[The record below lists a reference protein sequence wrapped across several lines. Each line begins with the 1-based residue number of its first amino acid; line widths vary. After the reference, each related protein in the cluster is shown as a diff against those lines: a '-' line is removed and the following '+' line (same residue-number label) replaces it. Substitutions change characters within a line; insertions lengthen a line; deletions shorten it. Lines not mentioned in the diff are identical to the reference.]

1 MQDSSGSIR
10 DKERAIRQAILVS
23 LIYLVPA
30 AQALLPIDDPDIW
43 WRLRVGEWIA
53 AHRSVPFVDSF
64 SAYDAGRSWID
75 YSWLFEL
82 AVYLAHRWLG
92 LVGIVLLI
100 VSLALCIAHA
110 ARQLIRRYSF
120 PLPAEV
126 LLVGLALAAL
136 KPLMTPRPW
145 LISILFFAIEL
156 GIIYQARATKK
167 ARCLWLLPLLFWVWA
182 NFHIQFV
189 YGLAAV
195 GLLAGEALLIAIA
208 NRRGWT
214 LEKPDL
220 SPPSLIVLVFACTAA
235 TLLTPYH
242 YLIYKQVFDYMF
254 VQTAAFDYI
263 AELHPMFFRA
273 PQDWIVLLLAL
284 AAAFALGWGRGWRP
298 FPLLLLLMA
307 ALLAFRARRDAW
319 VLALVALA
327 TIGEAFGSY
336 RSTEAYRFTKTQAA
350 LAICIGAVVLYT
362 LALSRGISEAGLEK
376 IVEEKY
382 PVRAAAFVRDKKLSG
397 PVFNHYDWGGFLLWS
412 LPSIGVV
419 TDGRTNLYEDSQIE
433 RSLSTWDGAPGW
445 QADPDLRRANLIIA
459 DKGRA
464 LTTLLRAD
472 PRYKI
477 AYEDATAV
485 VFVPTD
491 STP

>member
-1 MQDSSGSIR
+1 MENHSGSFANR
-10 DKERAIRQAILVS
+10 ERAVRQAILVS

-43 WRLRVGEWIA
+43 WRIRVGQWMV
-53 AHRSVPFVDSF
+53 AHRSVPLVDSF
-64 SAYDAGRSWID
+64 SAYDLGRPWID

-82 AVYLAHRWLG
+82 AVCGAHRLLG
-92 LVGIVLLI
+92 LLGVVLLTVLI
-100 VSLALCIAHA
+100 SLCIAHA
-110 ARQLIRRYSF
+110 ARRLIRRYSF

-167 ARCLWLLPLLFWVWA
+167 ARCLWILPPLFCVWA

-189 YGLAAV
+189 YGLAAI
-195 GLLAGEALLIAIA
+195 GLLAAEALLIAVG
-208 NRRGWT
+208 NRRRWSR
-214 LEKPDL
+214 EPADL
-220 SPPSLIVLVFACTAA
+220 SLRGLILIVLACTAA

-284 AAAFALGWGRGWRP
+284 SAAFALGWARGLRP
-298 FPLLLLLMA
+298 YPLLLLLMA

-327 TIGEAFGSY
+327 VIGEAWGSY
-336 RSTEAYRFTKTQAA
+336 RPTGAYPFTKAQAA
-350 LAICIGAVVLYT
+350 LAICIGGVALYSI
-362 LALSRGISEAGLEK
+362 ALGRGISEAGLKK

-382 PVRAAAFVRDKKLSG
+382 PVRAAAFVREKKLSG

-419 TDGRTNLYEDSQIE
+419 TDGRTNLYDDSRIE

-445 QADPDLRRANLIIA
+445 QSDPDLRRANLIIA

-472 PRYKI
+472 PRYEI

-485 VFVPTD
+485 VFVHAR
-491 STP
+491 